1 MRYWSTVPF
10 RNGPYEAVKY
20 SAIPSEDNPAREL
33 GKEPDALRDELA
45 RHLNE
50 DARMSSFD
58 IALQLLD
65 TANMKRW
72 GVRRDASFWVENA
85 TVEWSEK
92 QAPFYTVGRLTLVA
106 KSNLPIEECEP
117 RYIDVTE
124 HATADTQPLG
134 GINRARRAAEL
145 ASRQARLGQAAAESI
160 VDALPVAAPA
170 RTPRVRAF
178 AKRSAVAAA
187 VLLAL
192 YYVAGWVY
200 YGLAAR
206 NIPVL
211 ERADETIYL
220 NQGWGKERASADRE
234 TYYYTAQGAGIHGVR
249 YSWFVNLERPFS
261 TDRLADPD
269 HMRSLDFIVDPVATQ
284 ANPDQLPIGFAKRYD
299 NAVNDY
305 VMDITCSACHTG
317 QLNFTKNGKTTA
329 VRIDGGASLNAFTD
343 ANAGSFQM
351 EVGLSIFDTFVN
363 PFKFVR
369 FARRVLGPDA
379 NTMGGKWALWRRMG
393 GVLWNLKA
401 AATGSYAKSRYPVQE
416 GFGRTDALARIGN
429 VVFGDHIATANYKTG
444 NAPVSY
450 PYMRVY
456 CPVRA
461 RVLAGNVLFE
471 SGCDLEKG
479 QRSTLTIVVP
489 DCFEQPLVL
498 DQFAA
503 EIDHVR
509 FLRTHQARRKQ
520 RAHHRFQ

>member
-1 MRYWSTVPF
+1 MRPSPF
-10 RNGPYEAVKY
+10 PT
-20 SAIPSEDNPAREL
+20 S
-33 GKEPDALRDELA
+33 
-45 RHLNE
+45 
-50 DARMSSFD
+50 
-58 IALQLLD
+58 
-65 TANMKRW
+65 
-72 GVRRDASFWVENA
+72 
-85 TVEWSEK
+85 
-92 QAPFYTVGRLTLVA
+92 
-106 KSNLPIEECEP
+106 
-117 RYIDVTE
+117 
-124 HATADTQPLG
+124 
-134 GINRARRAAEL
+134 
-145 ASRQARLGQAAAESI
+145 
-160 VDALPVAAPA
+160 
-170 RTPRVRAF
+170 
-178 AKRSAVAAA
+178 
-187 VLLAL
+187 
-192 YYVAGWVY
+192 
-200 YGLAAR
+200 
-206 NIPVL
+206 
-211 ERADETIYL
+211 
-220 NQGWGKERASADRE
+220 
-234 TYYYTAQGAGIHGVR
+234 
-249 YSWFVNLERPFS
+249 
-261 TDRLADPD
+261 
-269 HMRSLDFIVDPVATQ
+269 RSLDFIVDPVATQ